1 VWLVEAAADVGGKD
15 VEKGGG
21 GFRWWWEVAVVVVV
35 MGEVE
40 GGKVGRWKMGFLAE
54 RVGMAIGICY
64 LKLGDYGL
72 GNPLNFYSQGRS
84 PFIHLYIQY

>member
-1 VWLVEAAADVGGKD
+1 MVVGGGSS
-15 VEKGGG
+15 GGG
-21 GFRWWWEVAVVVVV
+21 DGRSGGW
-35 MGEVE
+35 E

>member
-40 GGKVGRWKMGFLAE
+40 GGKVGRWEGGRWAFW
-54 RVGMAIGICY
+54 
-64 LKLGDYGL
+64 LKELGW
-72 GNPLNFYSQGRS
+72 Q
-84 PFIHLYIQY
+84 